1 MNIINCSAY
10 KYVRRT
16 QILYCKKYYG
26 GISIWKYTS
35 TIFYDKFKI
44 NAIIVLSEFK
54 GFNDYGFNYTGR
66 KETNRSNQ
74 LLNRNISSK
83 KTVRAQE
90 QETDGQICRWV
101 DGVEEENR
109 KMCVENPKKTL
120 EAKDRWRDVVVAA
133 KNIYETLVEKIKEEV
148 FSRKNKITRYFVI

>member
-1 MNIINCSAY
+1 MEIY
-10 KYVRRT
+10 EYDM
-16 QILYCKKYYG
+16 
-26 GISIWKYTS
+26 
-35 TIFYDKFKI
+35 IFYDKFKI

-66 KETNRSNQ
+66 NETNRSNQ

-90 QETDGQICRWV
+90 QERDGQICRWV

-109 KMCVENPKKTL
+109 KIPCVENPKKTL
-120 EAKDRWRDVVVAA
+120 KAKDRWRDVVVAA
-133 KNIYETLVEKIKEEV
+133 KLYTKHQW
-148 FSRKNKITRYFVI
+148 RK